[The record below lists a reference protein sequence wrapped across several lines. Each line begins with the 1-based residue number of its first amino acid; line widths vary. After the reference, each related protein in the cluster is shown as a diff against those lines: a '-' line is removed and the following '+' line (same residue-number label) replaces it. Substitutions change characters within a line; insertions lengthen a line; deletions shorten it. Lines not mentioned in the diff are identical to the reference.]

1 MLSIYMSP
9 QGLRQPKDKIS
20 KFKLLI
26 KNLISLYNLKR
37 NRKILNKFTIMTK
50 NFKNNKKNNS
60 ITMKEKKLESIMN
73 KLEFKKQKI

>member
-9 QGLRQPKDKIS
+9 QGLRLCKDRIS